1 MQSLPQDNP
10 GGDPGA
16 VSLADVEQRLL
27 LDLARQAMVAA
38 ATGEA
43 PAVVEGARL
52 PRALLEPR
60 ACFVTLRRGDELR
73 GCIGQLTAGE
83 PLWEA
88 VMKNAAR
95 AATCDRRFTRVTLA
109 EAGALRVEISVLTSL
124 VPLEFESPEE
134 LLGQLRPGIDGVVL
148 RIGESV
154 STFLPQVW
162 DDLKDKESFM
172 EHLSRKGGHVA
183 GAWRQPG
190 SVVSVY
196 RVEHFQ
202 DA

>member
-1 MQSLPQDNP
+1 MQSLPQTNP
-10 GGDPGA
+10 AGDPGA
-16 VSLADVEQRLL
+16 ASLVDVERRVL
-27 LDLARQAMVAA
+27 LDLARQAIEAA
-38 ATGEA
+38 AAGKA
-43 PAVVEGARL
+43 PPVADGGRL

-60 ACFVTLRRGDELR
+60 ACFVTLWRGDELR

-88 VMKNAAR
+88 VVKNAGR
-95 AATCDRRFTRVTLA
+95 AATRDHRFPRVTLA

-148 RIGESV
+148 RIGESM

-162 DDLKDKESFM
+162 DDLTDKESFM
-172 EHLSRKGGHVA
+172 EHLSRKGGHEA

-190 SVVSVY
+190 TGVSVY
-196 RVEHFQ
+196 EVEHFE